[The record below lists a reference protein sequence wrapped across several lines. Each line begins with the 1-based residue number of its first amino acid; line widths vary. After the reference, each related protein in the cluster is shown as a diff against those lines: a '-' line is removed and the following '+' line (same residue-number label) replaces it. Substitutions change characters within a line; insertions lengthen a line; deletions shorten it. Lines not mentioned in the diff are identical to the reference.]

1 MSENEVLNY
10 YKISHYE
17 PYDDSDDIIMGH
29 KSYFTDSE
37 LSVMVYDVID
47 DYVHKYADE
56 DLYDD
61 ERRMPCDIHTFD
73 LLKRRMLL
81 IHGLHLRYG
90 FVKCPITSE
99 ASFEVGYL
107 FRDDGLQSPFLHDKY
122 KKLPIRQC
130 KECKRED
137 SLLFKKYGCP
147 VKNPRTDKKKK
158 EMKK

>member
-1 MSENEVLNY
+1 MENLNY

-17 PYDDSDDIIMGH
+17 PYDGSDDIIMGH

-56 DLYDD
+56 DSYDD
-61 ERRMPCDIHTFD
+61 EKRMPCNINTSD
-73 LLKRRMLL
+73 LIKRRMLL

-90 FVKCPITSE
+90 FVKCPITSK
-99 ASFEVGYL
+99 ASFESGYL
-107 FRDDGLQSPFLHDKY
+107 FRDDNLQSPFLHGKY
-122 KKLPIRQC
+122 KELKIGQC

-137 SLLFKKYGCP
+137 SLFFEEYGCP
-147 VKNPRTDKKKK
+147 VKNPRTDKQEEKR
-158 EMKK
+158 EVE